1 MKENVWQNLYKI
13 FEEYSNSNTYLL
25 KEESEKKLSS
35 TTLDRSNWGRIRNWF
50 VSFEVK
56 NRGVY

>member
-1 MKENVWQNLYKI
+1 MKENVWKNLYKI

-35 TTLDRSNWGRIRNWF
+35 ITLDRSNWGRIRN
-50 VSFEVK
+50 
-56 NRGVY
+56 